1 MIALLQGQLI
11 DYSEET
17 VLVNVQGVGYE
28 VQVNQ
33 RMLTQISAP
42 GTTMTV
48 HTHMQVLENEIKLY
62 GFPSAQELRMFKT
75 LLTVSGI
82 GARGAMNILGALDPE
97 SLVQA
102 IASGDEK
109 TLLTAPG
116 VGKKTAQRLIFELRD
131 KISQQ
136 EDLLREG
143 LPADGGFDQGIEEI
157 MQALEALGY
166 SRSEHFPLLMDMKAQ
181 GELGARTED
190 NLKKVLKKIAEQ
202 MRR

>member
-1 MIALLQGQLI
+1 MIAFLQGQLI
-11 DYSEET
+11 DYDDET
-17 VLVNVQGVGYE
+17 VLINVQGVGYE

-33 RMLTQISAP
+33 RMLIQIPPP
-42 GTTMTV
+42 GSTMTV
-48 HTHMQVLENEIKLY
+48 YTHMQLLENEIKLY
-62 GFPSAQELRMFKT
+62 GFPSTQELRMFKT

-97 SLVQA
+97 SLARA

-136 EDLLREG
+136 EELLQEG
-143 LPADGGFDQGIEEI
+143 LSANGGSDRGTEEI

-166 SRSEHFPLLMDMKAQ
+166 NRSEHFPLVVDMKAR
-181 GELGARTED
+181 GEFGTRTED

-202 MRR
+202 MR

>member
-166 SRSEHFPLLMDMKAQ
+166 SRSEHFPLLMDMKAR
-181 GELGARTED
+181 GELGACTED